1 MTLINKNGDVAKDAQ
16 DAPKIEFPCANYLIK
31 VVAVDSEDGHA
42 EIFECVRHHAPE
54 FDHGSVRK
62 NVSSKGRFVS
72 YSLRIDAQSED
83 HLARLHKGL
92 MAVDVVKMV
101 M

>member
-1 MTLINKNGDVAKDAQ
+1 MALINKSGNVAKDAQ

-31 VVAVDSEDGHA
+31 VVALDSDHGHT
-42 EIFECVRHHAPE
+42 EIFECVRLHAPE
-54 FDHGSVRK
+54 FDESSVRK

-72 YSLRIDAQSED
+72 YSLRIEAQSEA
-83 HLARLHKGL
+83 HLADLHKGL
-92 MAVDVVKMV
+92 MAVEVVKMV